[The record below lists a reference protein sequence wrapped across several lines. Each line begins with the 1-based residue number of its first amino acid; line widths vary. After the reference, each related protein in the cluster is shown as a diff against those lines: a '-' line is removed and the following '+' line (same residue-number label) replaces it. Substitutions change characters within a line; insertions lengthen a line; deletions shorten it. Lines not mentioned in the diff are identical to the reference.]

1 MNINKNHIG
10 TGNYFWKTI
19 AASLNAQYSHGSLT
33 EFDFKSVTVFPLLH
47 ITLTRVDV
55 NDSTSVLSYQIFF
68 GDQNIK
74 YSNDYQGQDLTNV
87 NSQIGYTENNNYAFI
102 LQELYIRLVRAI
114 KSQEMAMYTNLNI
127 NRPFTMNPFAES
139 MDAVLTGFTL
149 DISLTII
156 NPIVTDGW
164 C

>member
-10 TGNYFWKTI
+10 TGNYFWKAI
-19 AASLNAQYSHGSLT
+19 ASSLNSQYSHGSLT

-47 ITLTRVDV
+47 VTLTRIDV

-68 GDQNIK
+68 ADQNIQ
-74 YSNDYQGQDLTNV
+74 YSNDFQGQNLVDV
-87 NSQIGYTENNNYAFI
+87 NSLSGFTENNNYAFI
-102 LQELYIRLVRAI
+102 LQELYIRLVKAI
-114 KSQEMAMYTNLNI
+114 KAQEMAMYTNLNI
-127 NRPFTMNPFAES
+127 NRPFAMNPFLES

-156 NPIVTDGW
+156 NPIVTDGF